1 MLRACL
7 KFFLPL
13 FGCVLSQSLLAQ
25 TQPSPKID
33 LTQQQDYV
41 LKRVSSSDPSGAN
54 ADFRQVD
61 PGGIPTLLDANGPGM
76 LTHIW
81 ITVASPEAYHLK
93 KLVMRIYW
101 DHETTP
107 SVEAP
112 LGDFF
117 GLGLG
122 EYHRWESALLSVGSD
137 KALNSFFFM
146 PFQKH
151 ARITVSNEGQ
161 QKVDAFYYN
170 LDYRAYSQPLPR
182 GTLYFHAQFRQAQ
195 PNHGWTS
202 DWQSNG
208 NPKVEGKPNLD
219 GKENYVWLD
228 AAGRGHF
235 VGVSMSVLQNQD
247 GWWGE
252 GDDMFFVDGE
262 SRPSIAGTG
271 SEDYFL
277 GAWDFGGHPFY
288 YRLYGAPVVGEE
300 RAGSK
305 SSVYRFHLDSPIPFT
320 KSIRATIE
328 HGHANHRSDNF
339 YSVAYWYQSE
349 PHAPFPVLPSVDQR
363 IPRPQQVGGPGNSTA
378 VHP

>member
-7 KFFLPL
+7 KFILPV
-13 FGCVLSQSLLAQ
+13 FGCVLSQPLLAQ
-25 TQPSPKID
+25 TQLSPKID
-33 LTQQQDYV
+33 VTQQQDYV
-41 LKRVSSSDPSGAN
+41 LKRVSSADPSGAN

-61 PGGIPTLLDANGPGM
+61 PGGVLTLLDANGPGM

-81 ITVASPEAYHLK
+81 ITVASPEAEHLK
-93 KLVMRIYW
+93 KLVLRIYW
-101 DHETTP
+101 DQETTP

-122 EYHRWESALLSVGSD
+122 EYHRWESELLSVGSD
-137 KALNSFFFM
+137 KALNSFFLM

-161 QKVDAFYYN
+161 QKVDAFYFN
-170 LDYRAYSQPLPR
+170 LDYRAYSEPLPG
-182 GTLYFHAQFRQAQ
+182 GTLYFHAQFRQGQ

-202 DWQSNG
+202 DWQKNSD
-208 NPKVEGKPNLD
+208 PRVDRKTNLD
-219 GKENYVWLD
+219 GKENYLWLD

-235 VGVSMSVLQNQD
+235 VGVTMSVLQNQD

-252 GDDMFFVDGE
+252 GDDMFFIDGE
-262 SRPSIAGTG
+262 ARPSIAGTG

-277 GAWDFGGHPFY
+277 GAWDFGGHPFF

-300 RAGSK
+300 RAGGK

-320 KSIRATIE
+320 KSLRATIE
-328 HGHANHRSDNF
+328 HGHANHRSDNY
-339 YSVAYWYQSE
+339 YSVAYWYQTE

-363 IPRPQQVGGPGNSTA
+363 IPRLQQVGGPGNPA
-378 VHP
+378 VVHP

>member
-1 MLRACL
+1 MLPACL
-7 KFFLPL
+7 KFFFLL
-13 FGCVLSQSLLAQ
+13 FSCVLGQPLLAQ
-25 TQPSPKID
+25 TQLSSKID

-41 LKRVSSSDPSGAN
+41 LKRVSSADPSGAN
-54 ADFRQVD
+54 ADFRQIE
-61 PGGIPTLLDANGPGM
+61 PGATLTLMDANGPGM

-81 ITVASPEAYHLK
+81 FTVASPEAYHLK
-93 KLVMRIYW
+93 TLALRIYW
-101 DHETTP
+101 DHEAAP

-122 EYHRWESALLSVGSD
+122 EYHRWESEPLSVGSD
-137 KALNSFFFM
+137 KALNSFFPM

-161 QKVDAFYYN
+161 RKVDAFYFN
-170 LDYRAYSQPLPR
+170 LDYRAYSQPLPS

-195 PNHGWTS
+195 PNLGWTS
-202 DWQSNG
+202 DWQKNG
-208 NPKVEGKPNLD
+208 DPKVDRKTNLD

-228 AAGRGHF
+228 AVGRGHF
-235 VGVSMSVLQNQD
+235 AGVTMSVLQNQD

-252 GDDMFFVDGE
+252 GDDMFFIDGE
-262 SRPSIAGTG
+262 ARPSIAGTG

-277 GAWDFGGHPFY
+277 GAWDFGGHPFS
-288 YRLYGAPVVGEE
+288 YRFYGAPVVGEE
-300 RAGSK
+300 RAGSR

-349 PHAPFPVLPSVDQR
+349 PHTPYPLLPAVDQR
-363 IPRPQQVGGPGNSTA
+363 IPRPQQVGGPGNAA
-378 VHP
+378 VAHP

>member
-1 MLRACL
+1 MLRDCL
-7 KFFLPL
+7 KFLLPL
-13 FGCVLSQSLLAQ
+13 FGCVLSQPLLAQ
-25 TQPSPKID
+25 AQLSPKID

-54 ADFRQVD
+54 ADFRRVD
-61 PGGIPTLLDANGPGM
+61 PGGVLTLMDANGPGM

-81 ITVASPEAYHLK
+81 ITVASPEADHLK
-93 KLVMRIYW
+93 KLVLRIYW

-122 EYHRWESALLSVGSD
+122 EYHRWESELLSVGSD

-146 PFQKH
+146 PFQNH

-161 QKVDAFYYN
+161 QKVDAFYFN
-170 LDYRAYSQPLPR
+170 LDYRAYSESLPR

-202 DWQSNG
+202 DWQNNG
-208 NPKVEGKPNLD
+208 DPKVDRKTNLD
-219 GKENYVWLD
+219 GKENYFWLD
-228 AAGRGHF
+228 ATGRGHF
-235 VGVSMSVLQNQD
+235 VGVTMSVLQNQD

-252 GDDMFFVDGE
+252 GDDMFFIDGE
-262 SRPSIAGTG
+262 ARPSIAGTG

-277 GAWDFGGHPFY
+277 GAWDFGGHPFF

-300 RAGSK
+300 RAGGK
-305 SSVYRFHLDSPIPFT
+305 SSVYRFHLDSPITFT

-349 PHAPFPVLPSVDQR
+349 PHATFPVLPSVDQR
-363 IPRPQQVGGPGNSTA
+363 IPRPQQVGGPGNA
-378 VHP
+378 AVVHP

>member
-1 MLRACL
+1 MPRFCL
-7 KFFLPL
+7 KFL
-13 FGCVLSQSLLAQ
+13 FPVLVCVLSQPLLAQ
-25 TQPSPKID
+25 TPPSPKID
-33 LTQQQDYV
+33 VTQQQEYV
-41 LKRVSSSDPSGAN
+41 LKRVSSADPSGAN

-61 PGGIPTLLDANGPGM
+61 PGGVLTLMDANGPGM

-81 ITVASPEAYHLK
+81 ITVASPEAEHLK
-93 KLVMRIYW
+93 KLVLRIYW
-101 DHETTP
+101 DQEPSP

-122 EYHRWESALLSVGSD
+122 EYHRWESELLSVGSD
-137 KALNSFFFM
+137 KALNSFFLM

-161 QKVDAFYYN
+161 QKVDAFYFN
-170 LDYRAYSQPLPR
+170 LDYRAYSEPLPA
-182 GTLYFHAQFRQAQ
+182 GTLYFHAQFRQGQ

-202 DWQSNG
+202 DWQKNSD
-208 NPKVEGKPNLD
+208 PKVDRKTNLD
-219 GKENYVWLD
+219 GKENYLWLD
-228 AAGRGHF
+228 ATGRGHF
-235 VGVSMSVLQNQD
+235 VGVTMSVLQNQD

-252 GDDMFFVDGE
+252 GDDMFFIDGE
-262 SRPSIAGTG
+262 ARPSIAGTG

-277 GAWDFGGHPFY
+277 GAWDFGGHPFF

-300 RAGSK
+300 RAGGK

-320 KSIRATIE
+320 KSLRATIE

-349 PHAPFPVLPSVDQR
+349 PHATFPVLPSVDQR
-363 IPRPQQVGGPGNSTA
+363 IPRPQQVGGPGNSA
-378 VHP
+378 VVHP